1 MLQKMIVGFLMLTV
15 VGAAG
20 VGIYDSSRSSS
31 AADANPLLAS
41 SDPVVVPVEQA
52 APQIELAATPTVEP
66 AADTVTQTQQQ
77 PVQQQSQQAVDM
89 VGDPWNAQG
98 SIVAFDTAGMT
109 LAVDGAQLYVELGP
123 PHYWQAQGVTLA
135 VGEVVTVDGFYN
147 GDQYHAATVT
157 KADGSQLVVRT
168 AEGLPLWSGGASS
181 DQTGTNGQGGNAGQQ
196 SGQGNNGQGNSGQS
210 NSDQGNSGQGGNGQ
224 GGNGQGGN
232 GNTAGLGQTQ
242 VAPEDWI
249 TLDATVVSQDVNGL
263 TVQTQ
268 AGEVLTFQLGQARF
282 VDGQAVTFAAG
293 DEIEIRGF
301 WQGETFR
308 PGEIVKLATGERL
321 MLLDPNGRPLWGGP
335 GRSGSNSGS
344 SGQGNSGQSGSG
356 QGNSGQ
362 GGNGQG
368 GGNGKG
374 YRGGR

>member
-20 VGIYDSSRSSS
+20 VGIYDSSHSSS
-31 AADANPLLAS
+31 AADTSPLLAN
-41 SDPVVVPVEQA
+41 SDPVVAPVEQA

-66 AADTVTQTQQQ
+66 AIADTTTQTQQQ
-77 PVQQQSQQAVDM
+77 PVQQQLQQATDM
-89 VGDPWNAQG
+89 VGDPWMAQG
-98 SIVAFDTAGMT
+98 TIVAFDTAGMT
-109 LAVDGAQLYVELGP
+109 LAIADGAQLYVELGP
-123 PHYWQAQGVTLA
+123 PHYWQAQSITLA

-168 AEGLPLWSGGASS
+168 ADGLPLWSGGASN
-181 DQTGTNGQGGNAGQQ
+181 DQTATNGQGGNAGQQ
-196 SGQGNNGQGNSGQS
+196 S
-210 NSDQGNSGQGGNGQ
+210 GQ

-249 TLDATVVSQDVNGL
+249 TIDVTVVSQDVNGL

-282 VDGQAVTFAAG
+282 VEGQAVTFAAG

-301 WQGETFR
+301 WQGTTFR

-335 GRSGSNSGS
+335 GRSGSSN
-344 SGQGNSGQSGSG
+344 GQGGTA
-356 QGNSGQ
+356 QGNGQ
-362 GGNGQG
+362 GGNGQGGSGQG